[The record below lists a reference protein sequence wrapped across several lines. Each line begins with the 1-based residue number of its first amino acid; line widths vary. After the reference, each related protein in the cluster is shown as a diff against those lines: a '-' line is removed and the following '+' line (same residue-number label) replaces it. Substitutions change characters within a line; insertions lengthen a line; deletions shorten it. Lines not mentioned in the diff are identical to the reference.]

1 MPHAL
6 DVARRLIQ
14 LSYRHDSPEE
24 SDLLC
29 PLRLQKL
36 LYYVQGWSLAL
47 RGRPAFDEPIEA
59 WTLGPV
65 VRTVYDAFKPMCA
78 QVIVPAVAG
87 EPSGLSAS
95 DEQLIQTVW
104 REYQKFSA
112 SELIRR
118 IHNERPWKDARGNLA
133 AGAKSNA
140 VISREALT
148 AFFAGE
154 TNRFLKPGTPDPRE
168 AWTALEEYE
177 ETGGISADELF
188 GELLTES
195 RG

>member
-14 LSYRHDSPEE
+14 LSYRNDSPEE

-47 RGRPAFDEPIEA
+47 RNRPAFEEAIEA

-65 VRTVYDAFKPMCA
+65 VRSVYDAFKPIGA

-95 DEQLIQTVW
+95 DDQLIQTVW

-118 IHNERPWKDARGNLA
+118 THDERPWKDARGNLNA
-133 AGAKSNA
+133 VSKSNA
-140 VISREALT
+140 VISREALS
-148 AFFAGE
+148 AFFSIE
-154 TNRFLKPGTPDPRE
+154 TRKFIKPGMPDPRDV
-168 AWTALEEYE
+168 WTALEEYE
-177 ETGGISADELF
+177 QTGGVTAKELF
-188 GELLTES
+188 GELLAES